1 MVTIKTGKFLHHLD
15 LASFDRRVT
24 QIIVLVLRPSRA
36 HEHLHAMF
44 GSLVHNGIHRT
55 LPVCRIVPV
64 HQLGRI
70 VCLALVCHR
79 HEHEVLHA
87 HLTHLG
93 NLGRPHLRICAI
105 DALRIGVLVTHILIR
120 QIDECSCHGKGL
132 RKGSHSSPQQQKCQ
146 KYGLS
151 HILFCL
157 IPQIYGIIDTLHNIF
172 DIVLFRQN
180 S

>member
-1 MVTIKTGKFLHHLD
+1 MVTIKTCKFLHHLD
-15 LASFDRRVT
+15 LASLDRRVT
-24 QIIVLVLRPSRA
+24 QIVVLVLRPSCA
-36 HEHLHAMF
+36 HEHLHAML
-44 GSLVHNGIHRT
+44 GSLIHDGIHRT

-93 NLGRPHLRICAI
+93 HLGRPHLRVCAI
-105 DALRIGVLVTHILIR
+105 DVLRVGVLITYILIR
-120 QIDECSCHGKGL
+120 QVDECSCHGQGL
-132 RKGSHSSPQQQKCQ
+132 RKRCHSSPQQQKCQ

-151 HILFCL
+151 HILLCL